1 MVKLL
6 RSEKMI
12 IHYSKDAD
20 ALYIR
25 LADKRVADT
34 DQLNEDVIIDY
45 DEKGDVI
52 AIEILDASKKT
63 DIARTIIDYFPSC
76 HSN

>member
-1 MVKLL
+1 
-6 RSEKMI
+6 MI

-45 DEKGDVI
+45 DEKD
-52 AIEILDASKKT
+52 
-63 DIARTIIDYFPSC
+63 DIVQ
-76 HSN
+76 